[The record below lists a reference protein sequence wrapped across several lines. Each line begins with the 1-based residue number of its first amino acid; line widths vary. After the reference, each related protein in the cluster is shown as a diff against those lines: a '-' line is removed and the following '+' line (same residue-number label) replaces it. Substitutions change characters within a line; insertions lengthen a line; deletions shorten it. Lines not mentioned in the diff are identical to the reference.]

1 MPSDELTIAALKQLG
16 FTDLRIM
23 QPFGRHVLNDVE
35 IFPISSPSES
45 FMECAALFR
54 SPSGSIFNQVDTPL
68 DEARLSH
75 LEQLGR
81 IDVMLAMYA
90 CQEFGWFVGRESD
103 PSVAFEH
110 NLRTLQRLNPR
121 HVIPAAA
128 GFRFVDHCST
138 SITCCFQFPLSP
150 SLKPW
155 LDEHRS
161 LLAWMC
167 FRATDWSWITGH

>member
-1 MPSDELTIAALKQLG
+1 M
-16 FTDLRIM
+16 
-23 QPFGRHVLNDVE
+23 
-35 IFPISSPSES
+35 
-45 FMECAALFR
+45 
-54 SPSGSIFNQVDTPL
+54 DTPL

-128 GFRFVDHCST
+128 GFRFVDSLQHLNHLLFPV
-138 SITCCFQFPLSP
+138 SIESFTEALARRAPQLAC
-150 SLKPW
+150 
-155 LDEHRS
+155 LDVLPGDR
-161 LLAWMC
+161 L
-167 FRATDWSWITGH
+167 SWITGH